1 MGNHNQPSN
10 VNPNVQMI
18 YVDSWEPIIVV
29 LTMGDVATWDD
40 QGSQLENPRVWPM
53 VENKVPF
60 DI

>member
-18 YVDSWEPIIVV
+18 YVESWEPIIVV

-40 QGSQLENPRVWPM
+40 QGSQLENPRV
-53 VENKVPF
+53 
-60 DI
+60 